1 MIQNPHGD
9 PDQHQNVT
17 TSRGPT
23 PAHAYHV
30 WSTSISAFVSS
41 VCLSVI
47 CEQNDRQTDR
57 QTDRTN
63 DSITPPALAVVT
75 NKIDKHNILLAVTV
89 ASYYCDCFQHWY
101 GSRPNDIRSKRR
113 STRIRREHRVFTQE
127 KRRAVVL
134 LEYQLRQF
142 LTLCSDVPL
151 DNTQQ
156 KHF

>member
-23 PAHAYHV
+23 LAHAYHV

-41 VCLSVI
+41 VCLSV
-47 CEQNDRQTDR
+47 CHSVSRMTDRQTDR

-75 NKIDKHNILLAVTV
+75 NKIDKHNILLAITV
-89 ASYYCDCFQHWY
+89 ASYYYDCF
-101 GSRPNDIRSKRR
+101 
-113 STRIRREHRVFTQE
+113 
-127 KRRAVVL
+127 
-134 LEYQLRQF
+134 
-142 LTLCSDVPL
+142 
-151 DNTQQ
+151 
-156 KHF
+156 